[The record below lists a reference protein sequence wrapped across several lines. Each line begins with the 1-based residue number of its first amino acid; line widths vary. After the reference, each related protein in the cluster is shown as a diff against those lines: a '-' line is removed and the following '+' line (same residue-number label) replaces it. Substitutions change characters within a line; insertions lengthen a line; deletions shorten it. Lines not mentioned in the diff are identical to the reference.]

1 MDSLQQVRSEQST
14 PAQTF
19 EALLSITGMTC
30 SSCVASITE
39 ALNNKPWIHTANVNL
54 LTSTATAIIDG
65 KYPADQLVQIIED
78 LGFEAAID
86 RVNERQTRE
95 LAAAEE
101 QTWQASF
108 SVEGM
113 TCSSCVGHITQALE
127 ALPWMKKVN
136 VNLISNNTTVEFVE
150 KKHVID
156 IQATINNVGYTASLM
171 DLAELGNAEAKSGT
185 RSIQLHV
192 DGFFCE
198 HCPMRVVSI
207 LEGLD
212 TSIEISKAP
221 SLRDPILNLTY
232 TPRTPE
238 LTIRTI
244 FETISSVDP
253 KFRTTVY
260 HPPSVEERARAVRD
274 RERWQVLYRLI
285 LSFVAAVPSF
295 IIGIVFMSLVPSTN
309 KSRQYLMEPWAN
321 VFRAEWALFVISTPV
336 YLLSADLFHRRALR
350 EIYLL
355 WRPKS
360 STPLLRRFYRFGSM
374 NLLISLGTSIAF
386 VSSVVELGLA
396 SQSTSG
402 MHNETRMFY
411 FDSVV
416 FLTLFLLTG
425 RLLEAWSKAKTGDA
439 VATLGKL
446 RPSEALLVDFRGGEK
461 RSLLVQV
468 DALEVGDLVQIAN
481 GSSPPC
487 DGVILQG
494 EGRFDE
500 SSLTGE
506 SRPVQ
511 KSIGDDVFSGT
522 VNKGNPVLIRTI
534 KLAGSSMLD
543 QIIEVVR
550 ESRGSRAPIERVAD
564 KITSYFVP
572 LVTLAAIT
580 TWIIWLALGESGS
593 IPADWLDTQSGWPYW
608 SLQFAIAVFIIACP
622 CGIGLA
628 APTALFVGC
637 GLAAHN
643 GILVKGGGQ
652 AFQESSQLDI
662 IVFDKTG
669 TLTQGGEP
677 SITDHQYLRTSEAID
692 DSLLRGMIATL
703 EESSRHPL
711 ARAVSAFLEKES
723 SSSRPTSI
731 EEIPGR
737 GMKGSFESQ
746 ENPKRLFTVL
756 AGNERL
762 LLEHDVEIEDPVA
775 QQLDAWKKEAKSVI
789 LVAVRAEHAG
799 SASIG
804 KWVTR
809 LVMAALDPLR
819 PESPE
824 IVQALQQRGIAVW
837 MISGDNATT
846 ANAIGK
852 AVGIPSENVIAGVLP
867 EQKAKQI
874 QYLQRSQTKA
884 SKSTFS
890 TQKRDTNTRAIVAMV
905 GDGVNDS
912 PALTMADVGIAIGS
926 GSDVAISSAEFV
938 LISSHLSAI
947 PLLLDLS
954 RKVFTRIK
962 FNFAWALVYN
972 LIALPV
978 AAGVLYPVR
987 SHGSHVRLD
996 PVWASLAMALSSI
1009 SVVMSSLAL
1018 KTRLPYLG
1026 FKE

>member
-1 MDSLQQVRSEQST
+1 MDPLQQVRSEDST

-86 RVNERQTRE
+86 RVNEHQTKE
-95 LAAAEE
+95 LSAAEE
-101 QTWQASF
+101 LAWQASF

-127 ALPWMKKVN
+127 AMPWMKKVN
-136 VNLISNNTTVEFVE
+136 VNLINNNATVDFVG
-150 KKHVID
+150 KTHVVD
-156 IQATINNVGYTASLM
+156 IQAIINDVGYTATLI
-171 DLAELGNAEAKSGT
+171 DLAELGNVDGKGGT
-185 RSIQLHV
+185 RSIQLHI

-198 HCPMRVVSI
+198 HCPMRVLSR
-207 LEGLD
+207 LEALN

-221 SLRDPILNLTY
+221 SLRDPILNLSY
-232 TPRTPE
+232 TPRIPE
-238 LTIRTI
+238 ITIRTI
-244 FETISSVDP
+244 LETISSVDS

-260 HPPSVEERARAVRD
+260 HPPSIEERAKAVRA
-274 RERWQVLYRLI
+274 REKWQVLYRLI
-285 LSFVAAVPSF
+285 LSFVAAIPSF
-295 IIGIVFMSLVPSTN
+295 LIGIVFMSLVPSKT
-309 KSRQYLMEPWAN
+309 KGRQYLMEPWAN
-321 VFRAEWALFVISTPV
+321 VSRAEWALFIISTPV
-336 YLLSADLFHRRALR
+336 YLFSADLFHRRALR

-374 NLLISLGTSIAF
+374 NLLISLGTSIAY

-402 MHNETRMFY
+402 MHNENRMFY

-416 FLTLFLLTG
+416 FLTFFLLIG

-446 RPSEALLVDFRGGEK
+446 RPSEALLADSRSGEK
-461 RSLLVQV
+461 RNSLVQV
-468 DALEVGDLVQIAN
+468 DALEVGDLVQVPK

-487 DGVILQG
+487 DGIILQG

-506 SRPVQ
+506 SRLVE

-522 VNKGNPVLIRTI
+522 VNNGNPVLIRTT

-550 ESRGSRAPIERVAD
+550 ESQGSRAPIERVAD

-572 LVTLAAIT
+572 LVTLAAIS
-580 TWIIWLALGESGS
+580 TWIIWLALGESGALP
-593 IPADWLDTQSGWPYW
+593 IEWLDTQSGWPYW

-628 APTALFVGC
+628 APTALFVGG
-637 GLAAHN
+637 GLAAQN

-677 SITDHQYLRTSEAID
+677 SITDHQYLATLDVID
-692 DSLLRGMIATL
+692 ESLLRGMVATL
-703 EESSRHPL
+703 EENSHHPL
-711 ARAVSAFLEKES
+711 ARAVSAFLGKEYS
-723 SSSRPTSI
+723 NVRSTSI

-737 GMKGSFESQ
+737 GMKGSFESH
-746 ENPKRLFTVL
+746 ESPKRLFTVL
-756 AGNERL
+756 VGNERL
-762 LLEHDVEIEDPVA
+762 LLEHDVVIEDPVF
-775 QQLDAWKKEAKSVI
+775 QLLDTWKKEAKSVI
-789 LVAVRAEHAG
+789 LVAVRVEHAD
-799 SASIG
+799 STLIG
-804 KWVTR
+804 KWVVP
-809 LVMAALDPLR
+809 LVMAASDPLR
-819 PESPE
+819 PESAE

-837 MISGDNATT
+837 MISGDNVIT
-846 ANAIGK
+846 ANAVGR
-852 AVGIPSENVIAGVLP
+852 AVGIPNENVIASVLP

-874 QYLQRSQTKA
+874 QYLQRSQPKA
-884 SKSTFS
+884 GKTSNA
-890 TQKRDTNTRAIVAMV
+890 TNTRAIVAMV

-926 GSDVAISSAEFV
+926 GSDVAISSAEFI

-947 PLLLDLS
+947 PLLLNLS

-962 FNFAWALVYN
+962 FNFVWALVYN

-987 SHGSHVRLD
+987 SHGNHVRLD

-1018 KTRLPYLG
+1018 KTRIPFLG
-1026 FKE
+1026 FKK